1 MLTRIDNLFNN
12 TQDHKINEY
21 KKVVVNNIDIIH
33 AGRELKS
40 IVKRFS
46 PRENNTNSRFRG
58 TFTTLDIK
66 R

>member
-58 TFTTLDIK
+58 TSTTLDIK